1 MSLGPLE
8 QFEVKSLIDFFIGDY
23 DLSLTNSAVMM
34 GVAVLSIVVFLVF
47 ALKKNNIIPTKLQ
60 MLAEISYDFVR
71 NIAKEI

>member
-34 GVAVLSIVVFLVF
+34 
-47 ALKKNNIIPTKLQ
+47 
-60 MLAEISYDFVR
+60 
-71 NIAKEI
+71 